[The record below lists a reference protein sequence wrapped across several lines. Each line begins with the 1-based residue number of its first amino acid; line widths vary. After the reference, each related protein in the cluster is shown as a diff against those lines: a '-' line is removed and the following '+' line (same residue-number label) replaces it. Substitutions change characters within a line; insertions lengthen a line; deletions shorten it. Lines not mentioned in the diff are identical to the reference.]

1 MDPRRLRLLRELARL
16 GSMQLVADELGVTTS
31 TVSQQIAALARD
43 VGLALIEPDGR
54 RVRLTPGGRRL
65 AEHAEVILA
74 AIDTARADLQPGDP
88 SGTVRVAGFAT
99 AIRRALLPAIRDL
112 SLDHPQ
118 ITLRVREH
126 EPPESLELLAAGT
139 VDLALVY
146 DFTVAPRVLDESLE
160 VLPLWTASWSM
171 GVPDDP
177 EIGHCGADTDD
188 LTAPEVLS
196 RLRDRLCIVN
206 SRDTADETVLRLLGS
221 LAGFTPRIAHR
232 ADSLELVVDL
242 ITGGQGIGLLPE
254 EWPSTPGVRKLRLRD
269 PGVVQ
274 RAFVVTRRGHAQW
287 APLGIVRRLL
297 TDRASAGGA
306 ASRSAERG
314 AGSVNRP

>member
-31 TVSQQIAALARD
+31 TVSQQIAALAKD
-43 VGLALIEPDGR
+43 VGVALIEPEGR

-65 AEHAEVILA
+65 AEHAETILA

-88 SGTVRVAGFAT
+88 GGTVRVAGFAT

-126 EPPESLELLAAGT
+126 EPPEALELLGAGT

-146 DFTVAPRVLDESLE
+146 DFTVAPRLLDESLE
-160 VLPLWTASWSM
+160 VLPLWTAAWSL

-177 EIGHCGADTDD
+177 DIGHYGADADG
-188 LTAPEVLS
+188 LTAPEVLA
-196 RLRDRLCIVN
+196 RLADRLCIVN

-221 LAGFTPRIAHR
+221 LAGFTPIIAHR

-242 ITGGQGIGLLPE
+242 ITAGHGIGLLPE
-254 EWPSTPGVRKLRLRD
+254 AWPPTSGVRLLSLCD
-269 PGVVQ
+269 PAVLQ

-287 APLGIVRRLL
+287 APLGIVRQLL
-297 TDRASAGGA
+297 TDRASADGVSPSPARVAGGP
-306 ASRSAERG
+306 
-314 AGSVNRP
+314 AGRP

>member
-1 MDPRRLRLLRELARL
+1 
-16 GSMQLVADELGVTTS
+16 MQLVADELGVTTS

-54 RVRLTPGGRRL
+54 RVRLTPAGRRL
-65 AEHAEVILA
+65 ADHAETILA

-88 SGTVRVAGFAT
+88 AGTVRVAGFAT

-112 SLDHPQ
+112 SLDHPR

-126 EPPESLELLAAGT
+126 EPPEALDLLAAGA
-139 VDLALVY
+139 VDLALIY
-146 DFTVAPRVLDESLE
+146 DFTVAPRVLVDSLE
-160 VLPLWTASWSM
+160 VLPLWTASWSL

-177 EIGHCGADTDD
+177 EIGRCGADADG
-188 LTAPEVLS
+188 LAAPGVLE

-206 SRDTADETVLRLLGS
+206 SRDTADETVLRLLAS
-221 LAGFTPRIAHR
+221 LAGFTPLIAHR

-242 ITGGQGIGLLPE
+242 IIGGQGIGLLPQA
-254 EWPSTPGVRKLRLRD
+254 WPPTPGVRLLPLHD
-269 PGVVQ
+269 PDVVQ
-274 RAFVVTRRGHAQW
+274 RAFVVTRRGHTQW

-297 TDRASAGGA
+297 TDRAAVGRPVELVRTA
-306 ASRSAERG
+306 AAEP
-314 AGSVNRP
+314 ALPA